1 MNKEEELK
9 LEIYW
14 YWFNHKQERTDTKEM
29 AAKFRTTED
38 NLINIIS
45 WGLKFSQ
52 MKRLEEE
59 RIKAPEQ
66 EPSFVRD
73 YNPEEEMFNVEHP
86 QSIELMRRPD
96 MTEEEWQKLRD
107 FNKKL
112 KDTGFKTIE

>member
-1 MNKEEELK
+1 MNKEEERK

-14 YWFNHKQERTDTKEM
+14 YWFNHKQERTDTKEI

-73 YNPEEEMFNVEHP
+73 YNPEEEMFNFEHP
-86 QSIELMRRPD
+86 EIIEPQELKI
-96 MTEEEWQKLRD
+96 TKEENEKLQTSYKILED
-107 FNKKL
+107 F
-112 KDTGFKTIE
+112 GYKTIK